1 MTYDRYYYTRLS
13 DREKK
18 IYKTIYNGLTAF
30 APGIHIS
37 TLTGL
42 GIDPVKIL
50 YAVDMDNPH
59 LFYVDFRHIPGHIT
73 ALEKVLQPS
82 YLYTPQE
89 TKQMQ
94 AKIQTILQKILSKV
108 NGSTDYERELSLHD
122 ILVRNV
128 LYDHVAANNLDAYAN
143 RSNTIL
149 GVLFYKSAVC
159 EGIAKT
165 TKLLLNA
172 LNIKCVVVTGK
183 ASRPDD
189 PAPGDVSHAW
199 NLVKIGDRPSWLDV
213 TWDVNLSGKSCIR
226 HDYFNLSDAQ
236 IARDHVADGVFPPCP
251 ATDMDYYTHTGTI
264 LRRKEDLQRLLS
276 AAVRSGQNGI
286 SFRKEIG
293 VGMTDQEI
301 VQAAIQTLSV
311 LFPSRDRIGVQFSV
325 NQSQNIMEL
334 GW

>member
-1 MTYDRYYYTRLS
+1 
-13 DREKK
+13 
-18 IYKTIYNGLTAF
+18 
-30 APGIHIS
+30 
-37 TLTGL
+37 
-42 GIDPVKIL
+42 
-50 YAVDMDNPH
+50 
-59 LFYVDFRHIPGHIT
+59 
-73 ALEKVLQPS
+73 
-82 YLYTPQE
+82 
-89 TKQMQ
+89 MQ

-236 IARDHVADGVFPPCP
+236 IARDHVADGVFPACP
-251 ATDMDYYTHTGTI
+251 AADMDYYTHTGTI

-286 SFRKEIG
+286 SFRKETNI
-293 VGMTDQEI
+293 GMTDQEI

>member
-1 MTYDRYYYTRLS
+1 M
-13 DREKK
+13 
-18 IYKTIYNGLTAF
+18 
-30 APGIHIS
+30 
-37 TLTGL
+37 
-42 GIDPVKIL
+42 
-50 YAVDMDNPH
+50 
-59 LFYVDFRHIPGHIT
+59 
-73 ALEKVLQPS
+73 
-82 YLYTPQE
+82 
-89 TKQMQ
+89 
-94 AKIQTILQKILSKV
+94 
-108 NGSTDYERELSLHD
+108 
-122 ILVRNV
+122 
-128 LYDHVAANNLDAYAN
+128 
-143 RSNTIL
+143 
-149 GVLFYKSAVC
+149 
-159 EGIAKT
+159 
-165 TKLLLNA
+165 
-172 LNIKCVVVTGK
+172 VTGK

-236 IARDHVADGVFPPCP
+236 MARDHVADGVFPACP
-251 ATDMDYYTHTGTI
+251 AADMDYYTHTGTI